1 MKAILPV
8 LWILKNASW
17 RLSVVFSNL
26 EYRIINTIDN
36 IDIHYAD
43 KRWAQMVNKNNNNK
57 GVK

>member
-17 RLSVVFSNL
+17 RLSVVFSKL
-26 EYRIINTIDN
+26 EYRILSTVDG

-43 KRWAQMVNKNNNNK
+43 KRWAKVHKNNSK
-57 GVK
+57 VVK